1 MRCIWTAAGLL
12 RSRWCCGSSAGAIAQ
27 AAEEPDDFDHKS
39 RLQEKA
45 VRDGH
50 GTPRYAVAGSGPDHD
65 RAYVAEVFV
74 GGELRGMGT
83 GRSKKDAEQDA
94 ARNAWDLLQAGEAV
108 EVVEADAGV
117 EVADA

>member
-1 MRCIWTAAGLL
+1 M
-12 RSRWCCGSSAGAIAQ
+12 
-27 AAEEPDDFDHKS
+27 
-39 RLQEKA
+39 
-45 VRDGH
+45 
-50 GTPRYAVAGSGPDHD
+50 
-65 RAYVAEVFV
+65 